1 MKIGIMQPYFFP
13 YIGYFQL
20 MQEVDLYV
28 NLEHVSFMKRS
39 YMTRN
44 TIKNNTPINI
54 PVSNGSQNKTCI
66 EVKVLSDNTWFEKFE
81 KTLEYQ
87 YKKDIFYSDILE
99 EIIFPWKK
107 DILSSN
113 TEMSISDFNFSVI
126 KYICDYL
133 DIHCKFYSSE
143 GITTRKKNGGLQD
156 IVKHFKGNHYINA
169 IGGQKLYNK
178 EDFDSK
184 GILLNFIKMGQIK
197 IDNPYTSILDLLFRY
212 DKEYLKQE
220 LNNYE
225 LI

>member
-20 MQEVDLYV
+20 IKEVDLYV

-54 PVSNGSQNKTCI
+54 PVSNGSQNKTCT
-66 EVKVLSDNTWFEKFE
+66 EVKVLSDNVWFEKFE

-87 YKKDIFYSDILE
+87 YKKDLFYSDILE
-99 EIIFPWKK
+99 KIIFPWKK
-107 DILSSN
+107 DMLSSN
-113 TEMSISDFNFSVI
+113 IEISISDFNFSAI

-133 DIHCKFYSSE
+133 DIYCEFYSSV
-143 GITTRKKNGGLQD
+143 GITTRKKNEGLQD
-156 IVKHFKGNHYINA
+156 IVKHFGGNHYVNA

-178 EDFDSK
+178 EDFSSK
-184 GILLNFIKMGQIK
+184 GILLDFIKMGELK
-197 IDNPYTSILDLLFRY
+197 VDNPYVSILDLLFRY

-220 LNNYE
+220 LNNYK

>member
-113 TEMSISDFNFSVI
+113 T
-126 KYICDYL
+126 L
-133 DIHCKFYSSE
+133 L
-143 GITTRKKNGGLQD
+143 TT
-156 IVKHFKGNHYINA
+156 
-169 IGGQKLYNK
+169 
-178 EDFDSK
+178 
-184 GILLNFIKMGQIK
+184 
-197 IDNPYTSILDLLFRY
+197 
-212 DKEYLKQE
+212 
-220 LNNYE
+220 
-225 LI
+225 

>member
-54 PVSNGSQNKTCI
+54 PVSNGSQNKTCT

-81 KTLEYQ
+81 KTLECQ
-87 YKKDIFYSDILE
+87 YKKDLFYSDILE
-99 EIIFPWKK
+99 KIIFPWKK

-113 TEMSISDFNFSVI
+113 TEISISDFNFSSI
-126 KYICDYL
+126 KYICNYL
-133 DIHCKFYSSE
+133 GIYCKFYSSV
-143 GITTRKKNGGLQD
+143 GITTRKKNEGLQD
-156 IVKHFKGNHYINA
+156 IVKHFEGNHYINA

-184 GILLNFIKMGQIK
+184 GILLNFIKMGELK
-197 IDNPYTSILDLLFRY
+197 IDNPYVSILDLLFRY

-220 LNNYE
+220 LNNYK